1 MKAPRVDKSMGAAGD
16 RVGKEA
22 GMDQNHYRQVEDAVG
37 KVAVAVQ
44 RQEPVDLTELTH
56 LAKVMVDAI
65 QGNDQL
71 VVEALSSP
79 AGPPLVTNLVNVG
92 ILATKVGIGL
102 GYYGDELRRLALA
115 GLLHDIGIFAV
126 PQELLT
132 KTGRLTPEER
142 TQVEQHPRLGCE
154 VITRLGG
161 EYAWLAEV
169 VLQAHERG
177 KGQGYPNRLKG
188 RQINELAQIIG
199 LVDIFDA
206 LVSPRPYRRRL
217 LPHEAIRELLNTERT
232 AFPREIMKG
241 LVEQLSVYPLG
252 TRVRLSSGEEG
263 IVVRI
268 TPRYPS
274 RPVIRVTGPQDASD
288 PEAAWYLD
296 LSQLPRASVADT
308 IDPPAL
314 ERITFES
321 ARPADEA
328 SAPPPSA
335 SDQFAALL
343 ESLDA
348 IAGVIQAAVEQPA
361 VAPKPAQMSLESESP
376 EPTIPVRREILGL
389 FVMEA
394 REWLNQI
401 QTALERLDTT
411 SEQARR
417 AQLAT
422 ILWQSVSNLA
432 RSAATVGLTA
442 VEEMATRLFPLLQA
456 AAKHERAVAAHH
468 VASLR
473 EGLLEISKTVQ
484 DIQRIEHKPEL
495 SVEATGR
502 EAATAQELHQEPQV
516 SIESPSL
523 KELPSRSVPPSSI
536 LDALRQ
542 LHVARGRSLE
552 PVRDVLETVIQRA
565 EGEVAEGATV
575 VDARTIGRLLQE
587 LDELDER
594 FLTHIQARVPSV
606 IATLGRIARAG
617 EERVFPPQALE
628 PIFDEIDVLSDAA
641 ERVSAVNI
649 SLFLQGL
656 RTFLRVTAQHKPAA
670 IRERLA
676 AVEERLSTLIPLA
689 QQWVDVGRV
698 ERAAIFDILP

>member
-1 MKAPRVDKSMGAAGD
+1 M
-16 RVGKEA
+16 E
-22 GMDQNHYRQVEDAVG
+22 QNHYRQAEDALMR
-37 KVAVAVQ
+37 VAAAVQ
-44 RQEPVDLTELTH
+44 RQEPVNLTELTH
-56 LAKVMVDAI
+56 LAGSIVESI
-65 QGNDQL
+65 QETDQL

-79 AGPPLVTNLVNVG
+79 VGPPLVTNLVNVS

-102 GYYGDELRRLALA
+102 GYYGAELRRLALA

-126 PQELLT
+126 PQHLLT
-132 KTGRLTPEER
+132 KTGRLSSDER
-142 TQVEQHPRLGCE
+142 ALVEQHPRLGYG
-154 VITRLGG
+154 VIERLGAD
-161 EYAWLAEV
+161 YAWLAEV

-188 RQINELAQIIG
+188 REINELAQIIG

-252 TRVRLSSGEEG
+252 TKVRLSSGEEG
-263 IVVRI
+263 VVVRI

-274 RPVIRVTGPQDASD
+274 RPVLRVTGAQETAVTD
-288 PEAAWYLD
+288 PPRYLD
-296 LSQLPRASVADT
+296 LSQLPQVSVAETVDS
-308 IDPPAL
+308 PAL
-314 ERITFES
+314 ERVTFAAAPMAAE
-321 ARPADEA
+321 PAT
-328 SAPPPSA
+328 PTSA

-348 IAGVIQAAVEQPA
+348 IAGVIQAAVEQPKA
-361 VAPKPAQMSLESESP
+361 AAQPAQVQS
-376 EPTIPVRREILGL
+376 TIEAPDQGPHVRREILGL
-389 FVMEA
+389 FVLEA

-411 SEQARR
+411 SEQGRR
-417 AQLAT
+417 AKLTT

-432 RSAATVGLTA
+432 QSAATVGLTA
-442 VEEMATRLFPLLQA
+442 VEDMATRLLPLLQA
-456 AAKHERAVAAHH
+456 AAKHERTVAAHH

-484 DIQRIEHKPEL
+484 ALQALERPPQDHLEAAVAVQQSVTETPEPMITEAPAP
-495 SVEATGR
+495 VEADVPCDAPSTSLP
-502 EAATAQELHQEPQV
+502 AA
-516 SIESPSL
+516 
-523 KELPSRSVPPSSI
+523 SI

-542 LHVARGRSLE
+542 LHQARGRSLQ

-565 EGEVAEGATV
+565 EQEMARGTGV
-575 VDARTIGRLLQE
+575 VDARAIGRLLQE

-594 FLTHIQARVPSV
+594 FLAHMQAHIPAV
-606 IATLGRIARAG
+606 IATLRHVALTS
-617 EERVFPPQALE
+617 EDRVFPPQALE
-628 PIFDEIDVLSDAA
+628 PIFVEIEALSDAA
-641 ERVSAVNI
+641 DRVAAANI
-649 SLFLQGL
+649 SLFLHGL
-656 RTFLRVTAQHKPAA
+656 RTFLRVTAQHKPMV

-676 AVEERLSTLIPLA
+676 AVEERLATLIPLA

-698 ERAAIFDILP
+698 ERAAIFDILPMA

>member
-1 MKAPRVDKSMGAAGD
+1 M
-16 RVGKEA
+16 E
-22 GMDQNHYRQVEDAVG
+22 QNHYRQAEDALV
-37 KVAVAVQ
+37 KVTAAVQ
-44 RQEPVDLTELTH
+44 RQEAVDLTELTH
-56 LAKVMVDAI
+56 LAGTIVQSI

-79 AGPPLVTNLVNVG
+79 AGPPLVTNLINVS

-126 PQELLT
+126 PQHLLT

-142 TQVEQHPRLGCE
+142 TLVEQHPRLGSE
-154 VITRLGG
+154 VIARLGAD
-161 EYAWLAEV
+161 YAWLAEV

-177 KGQGYPNRLKG
+177 KGQGYPNRLTG

-263 IVVRI
+263 VVVRI
-268 TPRYPS
+268 TPRFPS
-274 RPVIRVTGPQDASD
+274 RPVLRVTGAQEASESE
-288 PEAAWYLD
+288 PAWYLD
-296 LSQLPRASVADT
+296 LSQLPHVSVADT
-308 IDPPAL
+308 VDAPAV
-314 ERITFES
+314 ERITFE
-321 ARPADEA
+321 PAPPAVEA
-328 SAPPPSA
+328 SAPPA
-335 SDQFAALL
+335 NVSDQFAALL

-361 VAPKPAQMSLESESP
+361 TAPVSDPVSKDVESP

-389 FVMEA
+389 FVLEA

-417 AQLAT
+417 SQLAT

-442 VEEMATRLFPLLQA
+442 VEDMATKLFPLLQA
-456 AAKHERAVAAHH
+456 AARHERAVAAHH

-484 DIQRIEHKPEL
+484 DIQQAEQKQELPIEAIRR
-495 SVEATGR
+495 VEVP
-502 EAATAQELHQEPQV
+502 AQESRQPRPHESQV
-516 SIESPSL
+516 SIETTPPTDVASRLGPS
-523 KELPSRSVPPSSI
+523 SSI

-542 LHVARGRSLE
+542 LHMARGRSLE

-565 EGEVAEGATV
+565 EREMAEGAAV

-594 FLTHIQARVPSV
+594 FLAHMQGRVPSV
-606 IATLGRIARAG
+606 IATLGRIARAS
-617 EERVFPPQALE
+617 EARVFLPQTLE
-628 PIFDEIDVLSDAA
+628 PIFEEIDVLFEAS
-641 ERVSAVNI
+641 ERVSAANI

-676 AVEERLSTLIPLA
+676 AVEERLATLIPLA

-698 ERAAIFDILP
+698 ERAAIFDILPMA